1 MWKLQKV
8 FHLNVNYDQSAS
20 RLHNLLDPSVPQ
32 EHKLLFKDHLFKVV
46 SLLPTINKR
55 TKKFKYVKAKVLHI
69 TWALFYQPPI
79 TKKFKYAMS
88 HYLGTHASVPR
99 NVEDQE
105 DIADTLAVQLNIFFL
120 NFHFEYLS
128 S

>member
-105 DIADTLAVQLNIFFL
+105 DVADTLAVQLNIFL
-120 NFHFEYLS
+120 NFQFEYQS